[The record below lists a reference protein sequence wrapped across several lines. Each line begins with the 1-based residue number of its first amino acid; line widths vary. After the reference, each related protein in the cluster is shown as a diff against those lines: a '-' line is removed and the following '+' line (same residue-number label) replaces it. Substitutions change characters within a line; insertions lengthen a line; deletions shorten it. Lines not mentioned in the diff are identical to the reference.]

1 MVVRVINQND
11 RHIYSEYSQFTVTDK
26 TKKLSILGTRLNFL
40 KEYYILIRDN
50 NKPNETA
57 S

>member
-26 TKKLSILGTRLNFL
+26 TKKLNILGTRLNFV